1 MTKILCAIFL
11 LLTMSAAHAQPPN
24 GPPIGKSAPTFVL
37 PDIQGQPFRLED
49 YKGRTLVLNFWAF
62 WCDTWKAEMPS
73 LEELASRQ
81 DELNFHL
88 VAVSVDGTRLS
99 EFARRTSGSG
109 PRLGPRHR
117 AGRGTPWS
125 CASCG
130 RSRRENNAPP
140 GYKGLSSRESC
151 PCPLTF
157 PHSALSCPTWTT
169 PCKTAKPPSD
179 GVRTPTCATRSG

>member
-11 LLTMSAAHAQPPN
+11 LLTMSTAHAQPPN

-37 PDIQGQPFRLED
+37 PDMQGQPFRLED

-99 EFARRTSGSG
+99 EFARRTGGSMPFPVLLDAGGRVSARCRVHHVPTLVIVG
-109 PRLGPRHR
+109 P
-117 AGRGTPWS
+117 
-125 CASCG
+125 
-130 RSRRENNAPP
+130 
-140 GYKGLSSRESC
+140 
-151 PCPLTF
+151 
-157 PHSALSCPTWTT
+157 
-169 PCKTAKPPSD
+169 D
-179 GVRTPTCATRSG
+179 GVVRFTTCGYPGNAVVLRELRKIAPGE